1 MVMPFV
7 LVTSY
12 RFLQKNKPGVSWF
25 QPLAQNRFLMS
36 TQNQNSLVE
45 KNVFSAL
52 YLLYIKDFE
61 GKSFKTVRLLL
72 EISNDKNERDLTVI
86 SPIFPFSM

>member
-12 RFLQKNKPGVSWF
+12 RFLQNKPRVSWF
-25 QPLAQNRFLMS
+25 QPLAQNRLLMS
-36 TQNQNSLVE
+36 TQNPLVE

-72 EISNDKNERDLTVI
+72 EISNDKIERDLTVI